1 MERQTRLGGPL
12 PYASMTM
19 SVEIGHELGKNE
31 FIKIKNPE
39 KTIKAHLKAIE
50 AGKREP
56 DEDHR

>member
-1 MERQTRLGGPL
+1 
-12 PYASMTM
+12 MTM